1 MTSKSPYQPNWL
13 QELNLLLSKT
23 KTNKKIGNFICLSP
37 KLDYSGLRSH
47 FKKDTILYLLHHP
60 PPQKKSIPERRAAIS
75 HKDGENGPWQCCL
88 LSSLQEEP
96 PFNKGI
102 SCLSQQFCIGS
113 FCQPRG
119 RELSLHS
126 LAVSAKCSGNTNETK
141 IFTYRD
147 TYYKTYL
154 TKEQSQPL

>member
-60 PPQKKSIPERRAAIS
+60 PPKKNPYRREELLLAIKTVRTAHGSVASSQACRKSHLSTKESAVYLSNSALVLFANQEVESSPSIPLQFLPNVLETQMEQ
-75 HKDGENGPWQCCL
+75 K
-88 LSSLQEEP
+88 SSL
-96 PFNKGI
+96 
-102 SCLSQQFCIGS
+102 
-113 FCQPRG
+113 
-119 RELSLHS
+119 
-126 LAVSAKCSGNTNETK
+126 TETP
-141 IFTYRD
+141 T
-147 TYYKTYL
+147 
-154 TKEQSQPL
+154 TKPI